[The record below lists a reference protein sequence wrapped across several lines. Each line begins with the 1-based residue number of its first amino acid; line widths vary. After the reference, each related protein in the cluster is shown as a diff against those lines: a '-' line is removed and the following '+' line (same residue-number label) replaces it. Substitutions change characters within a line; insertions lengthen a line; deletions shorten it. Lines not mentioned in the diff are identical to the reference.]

1 MNQLIQ
7 YMLEHLMLDFEGEL
21 NQETVQR
28 FLKNDNS
35 PLSRDL
41 RSKLTTDKEVE
52 DFLVVM
58 ADCLREFIRSGVT
71 PERVKEQVQ
80 YYVEA

>member
-7 YMLEHLMLDFEGEL
+7 YMLEHLILDFEGEL
-21 NQETVQR
+21 NHETVQR

-41 RSKLTTDKEVE
+41 RAKLNKDE
-52 DFLVVM
+52 DVSEFLVVI
-58 ADCLREFIRSGVT
+58 ADNMREHIRTGVS

-80 YYVEA
+80 YFVEA

>member
-1 MNQLIQ
+1 VNQLIQ
-7 YMLEHLMLDFEGEL
+7 YMLEHMILDFEGEL
-21 NQETVQR
+21 NQETLQR

-41 RSKLTTDKEVE
+41 RTKLAKDE
-52 DFLVVM
+52 DVNEFLVVI